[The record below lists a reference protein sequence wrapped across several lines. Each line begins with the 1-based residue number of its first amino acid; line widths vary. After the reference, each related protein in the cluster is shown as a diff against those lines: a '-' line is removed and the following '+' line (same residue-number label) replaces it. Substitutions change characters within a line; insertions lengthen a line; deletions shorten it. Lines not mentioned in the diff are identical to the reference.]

1 VAAAQLGRAVH
12 AHLSVLHQQLGF
24 AAGLR
29 RAGQLEERPQR
40 EGTLDGDVDQLLRR
54 IGMMR

>member
-1 VAAAQLGRAVH
+1 VAATQLDRAVH
-12 AHLSVLHQQLGF
+12 AHLSVLDEEFGF

-29 RAGQLEERPQR
+29 RAGQLDERSQR
-40 EGTLDGDVDQLLRR
+40 EGAFDGDVDQLLRR